1 MDFAFGKRPGEEM
14 LTRFSW
20 LALIAV
26 AFCALMSCGK
36 NSNFSSTN
44 TMYVATQS
52 AAQVWGFRANFNNG
66 SLSTING
73 SPFTAQP
80 AYSILIDPSQSFAY
94 LATAAGQILRYSFDL
109 NGSLVPVSG
118 SQGVPTG
125 GTSPVALT
133 MDSGGKF
140 LFVANQGTG
149 VAGSSS
155 ISVFSVGSGAAL
167 NPVPGSPFQV
177 KLPLNFAV
185 ANPNPAAVGLVVQNA
200 MNLLYVVD
208 ENDGYVLTYPFD
220 PSTGILPAN
229 ATQATLAGT
238 SPAAAA
244 MNAAGTFLYVANF
257 GSNNVSGFAIG
268 TTSQQGLGSLTPL
281 DKSPFAAELGPIS
294 AAVDPSGQFL
304 YVVDQTSNQIS
315 GYRLNPTTG
324 DLTPTIGSPYNTGA
338 GPVFV
343 AISPV
348 NRFLYVSNNAA
359 ATVTGFSIDPAGGN
373 LSTVT
378 PAVTT
383 GTQPTAI
390 AFGK

>member
-1 MDFAFGKRPGEEM
+1 M
-14 LTRFSW
+14 LMRFSW

-26 AFCALMSCGK
+26 AFCVLMSCGK

-52 AAQVWGFRANFNNG
+52 AAQVWGYRANFNNG

-80 AYSILIDPSQSFAY
+80 AFAILIDPTQSFAY
-94 LATAAGQILRYSFDL
+94 LATTAGQILRFSFDL

-118 SQGVPTG
+118 GQGVPTG
-125 GTSPVALT
+125 GASPVALA
-133 MDSGGKF
+133 MDPGGKF

-167 NPVPGSPFQV
+167 TPVPGSPFTV
-177 KLPLNFAV
+177 RLPLNFPV
-185 ANPNPAAVGLVVQNA
+185 ANPNPAAVGMVVQSA
-200 MNLLYVVD
+200 LNLLYVVD
-208 ENDGYVLTYPFD
+208 ENDGYVLTYPYD
-220 PSTGILPAN
+220 SNTGVLPAN
-229 ATQATLAGT
+229 STQGTLAGT
-238 SPAAAA
+238 APAAAA
-244 MNAAGTFLYVANF
+244 MNPAGTLLYVANF

-268 TTSQQGLGSLTPL
+268 TTAQQGLGSLTPL

-304 YVVDQTSNQIS
+304 YVVDQASNQIS
-315 GYRLNPTTG
+315 GYRINPTTG
-324 DLTPTIGSPYNTGA
+324 DLSPTIGSPYNTGA
-338 GPVFV
+338 GPIFV
-343 AISPV
+343 AISPI
-348 NRFLYVSNNAA
+348 NKFLYVSNNAA
-359 ATVTGFSIDPAGGN
+359 ATVAGFSIDPAGGN

-383 GTQPTAI
+383 GTQPTGI